1 MGRTMKV
8 NLKSLSIAELK
19 ALQDEIVL
27 EMEMRSREARQ
38 NLLQEFRDKAK
49 AMGVTLEEL
58 MSGQKSKG
66 KTRATGRTVA
76 AKYANPAD
84 ASQTWTGRGKRPRWV
99 SDLLAAGKSLDEL
112 KV

>member
-1 MGRTMKV
+1 MKV

-19 ALQDEIVL
+19 DLQDEIAL
-27 EMEMRSREARQ
+27 EMEMRGREARQ

-58 MSGQKSKG
+58 MSSQKSKG
-66 KTRATGRTVA
+66 KPRAAGGKVA
-76 AKYANPAD
+76 AKYANPSD
-84 ASQTWTGRGKRPRWV
+84 ATQTWTGRGKRPRWV
-99 SDLLAAGKSLDEL
+99 SDLLAAGKTLDDL